1 MADFRFSD
9 EEIKQFTRDGFI
21 LGPQVIEPE
30 KIGDLVAE
38 VMRVI
43 DERDRADIPQPVW
56 VKDMTGGKGDRPV
69 WQIVNIWQGS
79 KVFEELMRSPGV
91 AAAAAQLM
99 QANELRIWHDQIQY
113 KPPQRGG
120 KTGWHQDSMAWPPIA
135 PKGRQITAWIA
146 LDDADEENGAMSMV
160 PGSHHWGPA
169 DEVLHGI
176 EDFHRLPEE
185 HQGHRVTKVLCPVK
199 AGCVHFHH
207 GLTWHGSHDNTSG
220 RHRRAIALHYMTEQT
235 VYTGIP
241 GHGATPHPMARFI
254 TAEKD
259 EKIAGHPFELV
270 YKSERIH
277 A

>member
-1 MADFRFSD
+1 MPSFEFTDSQI
-9 EEIKQFTRDGFI
+9 EQFNRDGFI
-21 LGPQVIEPE
+21 LGPRVIE
-30 KIGDLVAE
+30 KDRIDGLISE

-43 DERDRADIPQPVW
+43 DERDRTDIPQPVW
-56 VKDMTGGKGDRPV
+56 VRDMTGGQGDRPV

-79 KVFEELMRSPGV
+79 KLFEELMRSEGV

-99 QANELRIWHDQIQY
+99 QAKELRIWHDQIQY
-113 KPPQRGG
+113 KPPQKGG

-146 LDDADEENGAMSMV
+146 LDDADEDNGAMSMV
-160 PGSHHWGPA
+160 PGSHQWGPA
-169 DEVLHGI
+169 DEALHAI
-176 EDFHRLPEE
+176 EDFHTLPAEYN
-185 HQGHRVTKVLCPVK
+185 GNPVKKALCPVE

-220 RHRRAIALHYMTEQT
+220 RHRRAIALHYMTEET

-241 GHGATPHPMARFI
+241 GGGAGHPMVQFI
-254 TAEKD
+254 TTGEG
-259 EKIAGHPFELV
+259 EKIQGSPFELV
-270 YKSERIH
+270 YQRERVT